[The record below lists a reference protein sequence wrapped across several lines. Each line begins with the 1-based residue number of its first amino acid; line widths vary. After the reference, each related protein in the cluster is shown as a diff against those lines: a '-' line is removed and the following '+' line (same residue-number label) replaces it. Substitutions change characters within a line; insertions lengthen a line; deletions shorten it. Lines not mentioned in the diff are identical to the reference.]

1 MLQQYQQI
9 IKESEREDL
18 RDKYE
23 VVIGLEVHAQ
33 LKTKSK
39 IFAPDSTEF
48 GNEQNTQIS
57 PITLGMRGVLPVLYG
72 FSDTFEI
79 GFCFS

>member
-1 MLQQYQQI
+1 M
-9 IKESEREDL
+9 EDL

-39 IFAPDSTEF
+39 IFML
-48 GNEQNTQIS
+48 
-57 PITLGMRGVLPVLYG
+57 ITGRSLL
-72 FSDTFEI
+72 
-79 GFCFS
+79 

>member
-1 MLQQYQQI
+1 M
-9 IKESEREDL
+9 ENL

-39 IFAPDSTEF
+39 IFAPD
-48 GNEQNTQIS
+48 GNSVMNLIVKQ
-57 PITLGMRGVLPVLYG
+57 VLLL
-72 FSDTFEI
+72 
-79 GFCFS
+79 